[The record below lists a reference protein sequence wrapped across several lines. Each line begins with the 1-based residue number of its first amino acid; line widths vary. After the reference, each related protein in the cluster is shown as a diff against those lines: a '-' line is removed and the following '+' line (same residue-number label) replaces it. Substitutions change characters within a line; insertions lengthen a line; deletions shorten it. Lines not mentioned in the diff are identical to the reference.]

1 MTTDDK
7 DLVERLRAFRP
18 EATLMHAAADRIE
31 QLSSALE
38 FYAAI
43 GNHIMTI
50 GRDKHGSRATS
61 AIIKDGGEIA
71 RSALQSLQVEQL
83 SSGAR
88 KRAYWERPF
97 GDAGD
102 AVDFALDHLS
112 PMPKMR
118 WFLEDWR
125 SAGADS
131 NFAAEWPDYMRWLK
145 AQQEGA
151 KASALQ
157 SLQVGGE

>member
-7 DLVERLRAFRP
+7 ELLPSPFCGEGAAFGAIVDGSKNGRP
-18 EATLMHAAADRIE
+18 FVNCVMCQASNGESLGFSNLEDAAEAWNTRREAADRIE

-71 RSALQSLQVEQL
+71 RSALQSLQV
-83 SSGAR
+83 
-88 KRAYWERPF
+88 
-97 GDAGD
+97 
-102 AVDFALDHLS
+102 
-112 PMPKMR
+112 
-118 WFLEDWR
+118 
-125 SAGADS
+125 
-131 NFAAEWPDYMRWLK
+131 
-145 AQQEGA
+145 
-151 KASALQ
+151 
-157 SLQVGGE
+157 GGE